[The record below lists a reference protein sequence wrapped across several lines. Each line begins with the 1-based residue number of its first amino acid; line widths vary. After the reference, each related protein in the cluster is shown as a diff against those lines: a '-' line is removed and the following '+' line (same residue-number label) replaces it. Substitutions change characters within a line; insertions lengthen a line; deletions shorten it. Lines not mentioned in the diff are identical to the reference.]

1 MTRVPAVRGALAC
14 LYGSHGPDPRSTKIV
29 LGLLA
34 APGEAARL
42 VGLETDR
49 RLGGAI
55 PASRVTRLVDDPSGP
70 IRAAALATLAARQ
83 DMDRA
88 QVDVELVR
96 ALDDDVAEVRATAA
110 QALSDRESTPTGL
123 ARRAVQRLEPGAGG
137 GADRA
142 PRSRPGCPT
151 GGHRLDARPART
163 RHGAPSGAR
172 RRWLPRNRAAR
183 PRNRRSPSCWR
194 SSSRRE
200 ARTIGL
206 ALRALVVLGVPEAGG
221 VIRRCLHSDDAEIR
235 AQAIEALDSIGD
247 RELPQALV
255 RLLEDEAIDVR
266 DRDAALAR
274 LADDDDPWISGL
286 ARRVRAGADAMPDT
300 SRTLGDLETMMLL
313 RRVPLFDG
321 LEPEDLQRIAMTS
334 VEHVYP
340 VDEALVREGD
350 VGDELIV
357 IVEGSVRVVRA
368 QPDGTERLIRRYEA
382 GDHIGELAVLREAP
396 RAATVIAEGDGVRG
410 LVIGGAGLKS
420 ILRERPD
427 AAMAMLADARRAD
440 QPPVTAASSTDGGS
454 AVRPLPTGTVTFLRT
469 DVEGSM
475 ALARPSAPTGTRSMS
490 PTSARCAR
498 RSIGM
503 AGSTVRTEGDALFAA
518 FPEAGAAV
526 LAAIDGQRALHG
538 QRLAGRRRGP
548 RPDGPPHRRSAPR
561 RRRLRRLRGQSGG
574 PDRGGGSWRA
584 DRGLGDHAGAW
595 SSRAC
600 RRASS
605 CGTSAGMPSGTSRT
619 RAAVPARRPGP
630 AARLPAAAP
639 ASEHR
644 IGNLPDRLTTFVGR
658 ASRAGRA
665 RGACSTPIA
674 SSRSPAPAGSARRA
688 SRSNSRDRAR
698 RACPT
703 GRGSWPSTT

>member
-1 MTRVPAVRGALAC
+1 MITALVCTIVVAGIRRRYRASVVDSLRTGLAEQVLEGGPGSAALARDPAVSDTLVAALGAPEPGIRRMAAGLLAQGTVQRAGPALIRVVDDDPDPGVRTAALDALATLGGPPIAVTAAMACLLDADERVRAAALRTLAALGVDAATIDTHPWIEGLARDPSPAVRGALAC
-14 LYGSHGPDPRSTKIV
+14 LYSSHGPDPRSTKIV
-29 LGLLA
+29 LDLLA
-34 APGEAARL
+34 GPGDAERL

-55 PASRVTRLVDDPSGP
+55 PANRVTRLVDDPSGA
-70 IRAAALATLAARQ
+70 IRAAALATLASRQ

-110 QALSDRESTPTGL
+110 QALSDRESTPLGL
-123 ARRAVQRLEPGAGG
+123 LDVLSSGSNRAQEAALIALRGHGPDVRQAVITWTLGRLERATELRRARAMLADPEPGG
-137 GADRA
+137 
-142 PRSRPGCPT
+142 PPPE
-151 GGHRLDARPART
+151 PAL
-163 RHGAPSGAR
+163 AFLLAV
-172 RRWLPRNRAAR
+172 L
-183 PRNRRSPSCWR
+183 
-194 SSSRRE
+194 SRRE

-221 VIRRCLHSDDAEIR
+221 VIRRCLHSDDVEIR

-274 LADDDDPWISGL
+274 LVDDDDPWISGL

-357 IVEGSVRVVRA
+357 IVEGSVRVVRI

-427 AAMAMLADARRAD
+427 AAMAMLA
-440 QPPVTAASSTDGGS
+440 
-454 AVRPLPTGTVTFLRT
+454 
-469 DVEGSM
+469 E
-475 ALARPSAPTGTRSMS
+475 LAER
-490 PTSARCAR
+490 
-498 RSIGM
+498 I
-503 AGSTVRTEGDALFAA
+503 
-518 FPEAGAAV
+518 
-526 LAAIDGQRALHG
+526 
-538 QRLAGRRRGP
+538 
-548 RPDGPPHRRSAPR
+548 
-561 RRRLRRLRGQSGG
+561 
-574 PDRGGGSWRA
+574 
-584 DRGLGDHAGAW
+584 
-595 SSRAC
+595 SRQ
-600 RRASS
+600 
-605 CGTSAGMPSGTSRT
+605 
-619 RAAVPARRPGP
+619 
-630 AARLPAAAP
+630 
-639 ASEHR
+639 
-644 IGNLPDRLTTFVGR
+644 
-658 ASRAGRA
+658 
-665 RGACSTPIA
+665 
-674 SSRSPAPAGSARRA
+674 
-688 SRSNSRDRAR
+688 
-698 RACPT
+698 
-703 GRGSWPSTT
+703 